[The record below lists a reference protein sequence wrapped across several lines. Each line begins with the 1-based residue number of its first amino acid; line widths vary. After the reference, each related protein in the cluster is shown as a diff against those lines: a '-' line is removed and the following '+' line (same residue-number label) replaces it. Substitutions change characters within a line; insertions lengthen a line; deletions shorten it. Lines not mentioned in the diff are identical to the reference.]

1 MILVKD
7 ILVLCLA
14 LAAKTLRYDMGG
26 SYIGAVSINLSIQML
41 FVSTHVSL
49 RYKYELQTAK
59 KATDRSPLVSVW
71 FLTWFTRKQYVF
83 WEKVSKKNS
92 SWICEV

>member
-26 SYIGAVSINLSIQML
+26 SYIGALGINLSIQML
-41 FVSTHVSL
+41 YVLHLSPCVINM
-49 RYKYELQTAK
+49 RYKQPK
-59 KATDRSPLVSVW
+59 KQLIDPPGFCLILNLVHTQAVC
-71 FLTWFTRKQYVF
+71 LLR
-83 WEKVSKKNS
+83 
-92 SWICEV
+92 